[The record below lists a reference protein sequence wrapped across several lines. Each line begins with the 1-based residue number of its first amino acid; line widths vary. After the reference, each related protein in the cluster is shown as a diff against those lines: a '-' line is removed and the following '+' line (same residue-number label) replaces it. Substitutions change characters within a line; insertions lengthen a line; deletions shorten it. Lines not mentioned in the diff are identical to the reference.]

1 MIIFNCKWLQLES
14 ASILLC
20 PVVPFFQKIHQS
32 SSNDKFIIFMTCTHF
47 FHNCIFNGLS
57 FHFVTGKVTCNVQ
70 SNGRVTI
77 KGVVT
82 HGRTITRGSPK
93 TRQLLLYEMKIRKSC
108 PPGPFTV
115 SFNLPG
121 PVDPRLFGVN
131 FAWGLLEGIAI
142 KK

>member
-1 MIIFNCKWLQLES
+1 
-14 ASILLC
+14 
-20 PVVPFFQKIHQS
+20 
-32 SSNDKFIIFMTCTHF
+32 
-47 FHNCIFNGLS
+47 
-57 FHFVTGKVTCNVQ
+57 
-70 SNGRVTI
+70 
-77 KGVVT
+77 VVT